1 MQPGAEYIVILNDR
15 QLCEAHIQQRQKEAR
30 SIRQRQ
36 AGCSQGAMRPI
47 AHVLMAIRAS
57 LTRFRR
63 LTPSTP
69 V

>member
-15 QLCEAHIQQRQKEAR
+15 PLREAHIQQRQKEAR
-30 SIRQRQ
+30 SIWQGE
-36 AGCSQGAMRPI
+36 AGRSRGDPLSI
-47 AHVLMAIRAS
+47 AHVLMAIRAN

-63 LTPSTP
+63 LTPITP

>member
-15 QLCEAHIQQRQKEAR
+15 ELREVHIQRSQKEGR

-36 AGCSQGAMRPI
+36 AGCSQGATRPI
-47 AHVLMAIRAS
+47 THVLMAIRAS
-57 LTRFRR
+57 LTRFKR
-63 LTPSTP
+63 LTPSLP